1 VTRES
6 FTNFV
11 QYSEQFA
18 DVFKKLAYEMAI
30 RENTSKLAQAQKEK
44 IILGEEEK
52 ETSARPADLLQIQQ
66 SESSP

>member
-1 VTRES
+1 
-6 FTNFV
+6 
-11 QYSEQFA
+11 
-18 DVFKKLAYEMAI
+18 MAI